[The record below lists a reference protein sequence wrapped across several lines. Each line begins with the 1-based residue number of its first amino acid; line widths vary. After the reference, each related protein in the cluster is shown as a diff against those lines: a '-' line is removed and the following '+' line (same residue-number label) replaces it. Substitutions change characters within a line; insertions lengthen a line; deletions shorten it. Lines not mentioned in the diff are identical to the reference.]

1 MICYTKVTINIEITN
16 KTGIYI
22 KKYPVVI
29 IEGRKEDVAKRLK
42 QRFEYD
48 GSFIDRMLS
57 VDPTGYK
64 YVDYIGKQLEKLIPQ
79 LAGQKGGLNV
89 TQQDAIKDVLSMVI
103 PWFHS
108 NVNRITEDDIWKA
121 ETIFRERNGMVPNI
135 EGIAKSFKDIA
146 QYENPEF
153 IRTLMDIVDSKKT
166 EREKER
172 ELKSQAEKLYEDDD
186 VLVIRPKSYA
196 ASCYYGANTKW
207 CTTNKGDSGYFDKYI
222 KSGLLYYFIKKKEN
236 TKMALYRNTEDRKT
250 EVYNAQDILVSLD
263 NLRESFPNQN
273 DLIDDLIG
281 VGEFIKS
288 LREFTRGKI
297 DYRELED
304 SDESILKVKPSDPLG
319 QSTIVIDFDEDEK
332 FFKALDITEDDQWF
346 LSAINSSYGG
356 YEFMDSYQVEEDF
369 KEGYNIYGE
378 LNEENNKKLKEIAE
392 LILPGDEFD
401 LNDDKYKTKLSET
414 LLGLFDDEINYILGD
429 YQSEKDSEMLTTARD
444 SIEKEINN
452 FLESI
457 GFILVRGYDQIATTA
472 ANLLMWSSRLQIP
485 KIDVLSLFNQ
495 IIEYTG
501 TGRLGGWYENTYEY
515 QDYENFDSVSFNNT
529 VERQFEKI
537 LEKLDEDEDSGG
549 EKIKEFLGFRKRII
563 TKFGINGWNTLPVD
577 KTVKFKVE
585 SFDRENMKLTIMVE
599 KHYKGMRRLKLSEEN
614 FNNLLYQP
622 QLFDLFEV

>member
-1 MICYTKVTINIEITN
+1 MI
-16 KTGIYI
+16 
-22 KKYPVVI
+22 I

-64 YVDYIGKQLEKLIPQ
+64 YVDYIGKQLEKIIPQ

-103 PWFHS
+103 PWFHN

-121 ETIFRERNGMVPNI
+121 ETIFREQNGMVPNI

-153 IRTLMDIVDSKKT
+153 IRTLMGIVDSKKT

-207 CTTNKGDSGYFDKYI
+207 CTTNKGSSGYFEKYI
-222 KSGLLYYFIKKKEN
+222 KTGLLYYFINKKEN

-250 EVYNAQDILVSLD
+250 EVYNAQDLLVPLD

-297 DYRELED
+297 NSRELED
-304 SDESILKVKPSDPLG
+304 SDDAILKVKPSDPLG
-319 QSTIVIDFDEDEK
+319 QSTIVIDFDKDEN
-332 FFKALDITEDDQWF
+332 FFKSLDISEDDQWF
-346 LSAINSSYGG
+346 LNAINSSYGS
-356 YEFMDSYQVEEDF
+356 YEFMDSYTIEDEF
-369 KEGYNIYGE
+369 NQGYVVYGD
-378 LNEENNKKLKEIAE
+378 LNEENKKKLKEIAE
-392 LILPGDEFD
+392 LILPGEEFD
-401 LNDDKYKTKLSET
+401 LDNDDYKVKLSET
-414 LLGLFDDEINYILGD
+414 LLSLFDNEIDWILGD
-429 YQSEKDSEMLTTARD
+429 YASEKNSEMLTTARN
-444 SIEKEINN
+444 SIENEVNN

-457 GFILVRGYDQIATTA
+457 GFTLVRDYDQIATTA
-472 ANLLMWSSRLQIP
+472 ANLLMWSTRLQLP
-485 KIDVLSLFNQ
+485 KIDAISLFNQ
-495 IIEYTG
+495 IVEHSG
-501 TGRLGGWYENTYEY
+501 TGRLGGWQENSYEY
-515 QDYENFDSVSFNNT
+515 QDYDNFDSNAFNNV

-537 LEKLDEDEDSGG
+537 LEKLDEDEDAGG
-549 EKIKEFLGFRKRII
+549 EKIKEFLSFRNRIVK
-563 TKFGINGWNTLPVD
+563 KFGLNKWNKLPID
-577 KTVKFKVE
+577 KNVSFKVE
-585 SFDRENMKLTIMVE
+585 GFDREEMKLTIMLE
-599 KHYKGMRRLKLSEEN
+599 KQSKGMRRLKLSEEN
-614 FNNLLYQP
+614 FNNLLYSP

>member
-1 MICYTKVTINIEITN
+1 MI
-16 KTGIYI
+16 
-22 KKYPVVI
+22 I

-64 YVDYIGKQLEKLIPQ
+64 YVDYIAKQLEKIIPQ

-108 NVNRITEDDIWKA
+108 NVNRITEDDIWKV

-207 CTTNKGDSGYFDKYI
+207 CTTNKGSSGYFEKYI
-222 KSGLLYYFIKKKEN
+222 KTGLLYYFINKKEN

-319 QSTIVIDFDEDEK
+319 QSTIVINFDEDEK
-332 FFKALDITEDDQWF
+332 FFKALDISEDDLWF
-346 LSAINSSYGG
+346 LNAINSHYNSYD
-356 YEFMDSYQVEEDF
+356 FMDSYQIEQDF
-369 KEGYNIYGE
+369 KEGYIIYGE
-378 LNEENNKKLKEIAE
+378 LNKENSAKLKEITE
-392 LILPGDEFD
+392 LILPEEEFNMD
-401 LNDDKYKTKLSET
+401 NDDYRIKLSET
-414 LLGLFDDEINYILGD
+414 LLSLFDSEMDWILGD
-429 YQSEKDSEMLTTARD
+429 YHTEKNSEMLQTATT
-444 SIEKEINN
+444 SIEKEING

-457 GFILVRGYDQIATTA
+457 GFIIYREYDEIATTP
-472 ANLLMWSSRLQIP
+472 ANLLMWSARLQLP
-485 KIDVLSLFNQ
+485 KIDAISLFNQ

-501 TGRLGGWYENTYEY
+501 TGKLGGWSENSYEY
-515 QDYENFDSVSFNNT
+515 QDYDNFDSNAFNNT
-529 VERQFEKI
+529 VERQFDKI

-549 EKIKEFLGFRKRII
+549 EKIKEFLGFRNRIVK
-563 TKFGINGWNTLPVD
+563 KFGINKWNKLPVD
-577 KTVKFKVE
+577 KNVGFKVE
-585 SFDRENMKLTIMVE
+585 NFDRENMRVIIMIE
-599 KHYKGMRRLKLSEEN
+599 KQYKGMRRLKLSEEN
-614 FNNLLYQP
+614 FNNLLYSP

>member
-1 MICYTKVTINIEITN
+1 VICYTKVRINIEIPN

-48 GSFIDRMLS
+48 SSFIDRMIS

-153 IRTLMDIVDSKKT
+153 IRTLMEIVDSKKT

-172 ELKSQAEKLYEDDD
+172 ELKTQAERLYEDDD
-186 VLVIRPKSYA
+186 VLVIRPKSHA

-207 CTTNKGDSGYFDKYI
+207 CTTTAGSSGYFEKYI
-222 KSGLLYYFIKKKEN
+222 KSGLLYYFINKKEN
-236 TKMALYRNTEDRKT
+236 VKMALYRNSEERKT
-250 EVYNAQDILVSLD
+250 EVYNAQDKLVSLED
-263 NLRESFPNQN
+263 LREQFPNQN
-273 DLIDDLIG
+273 DLIDELIG
-281 VGEFIKS
+281 SGEFIKA
-288 LREFTRGKI
+288 LRNFSKGKI

-304 SDESILKVKPSDPLG
+304 SDESILKVKPSDPPG
-319 QSTIVIDFDEDEK
+319 QSTIVINFDEDEK
-332 FFKALDITEDDQWF
+332 FFKALDISEDDLWF
-346 LSAINSSYGG
+346 LNAINSHYNSYD
-356 YEFMDSYQVEEDF
+356 FMDSYQIEQDF
-369 KEGYNIYGE
+369 KEGYVIYGE

-392 LILPGDEFD
+392 LILPEEEFNMD
-401 LNDDKYKTKLSET
+401 NDDYRIKLSET
-414 LLGLFDDEINYILGD
+414 LLSLFDSEMDWILGD
-429 YQSEKDSEMLTTARD
+429 YHTEKNSEMLETART
-444 SIEKEINN
+444 SIEKEING

-457 GFILVRGYDQIATTA
+457 GFIIYREYDEIATTP
-472 ANLLMWSSRLQIP
+472 ANLLMWSARLQLP
-485 KIDVLSLFNQ
+485 KIDAISLFNQ

-501 TGRLGGWYENTYEY
+501 TGKLGGWSENSYEY
-515 QDYENFDSVSFNNT
+515 QDSDNFDSNAFNNT
-529 VERQFEKI
+529 VERQFDKI
-537 LEKLDEDEDSGG
+537 LEKLDEDEDAGG
-549 EKIKEFLGFRKRII
+549 EKIKEFLGFRNRIVK
-563 TKFGINGWNTLPVD
+563 KFGINKWNKLPID
-577 KTVKFKVE
+577 KNVGFKVE
-585 SFDRENMKLTIMVE
+585 NFDRENMRVIIMIE
-599 KHYKGMRRLKLSEEN
+599 NQYKGMRRLKLSEEN
-614 FNNLLYQP
+614 FNNLLYSP

>member
-1 MICYTKVTINIEITN
+1 VI
-16 KTGIYI
+16 
-22 KKYPVVI
+22 I

-42 QRFEYD
+42 QMFEYD

-64 YVDYIGKQLEKLIPQ
+64 YVDYIAKQLEKIIPQ
-79 LAGQKGGLNV
+79 LAGQKGGLNI
-89 TQQDAIKDVLSMVI
+89 TQQDAIKDTLSMVI
-103 PWFHS
+103 PWFHN

-153 IRTLMDIVDSKKT
+153 IKTLMDIVDSKKT

-207 CTTNKGDSGYFDKYI
+207 CTTTKGSSGYFDKYI
-222 KSGLLYYFIKKKEN
+222 KSGMLYYFIKKKVN

-250 EVYNAQDILVSLD
+250 EVYNAQDNLVSLD
-263 NLRESFPNQN
+263 DLRESFPNQN
-273 DLIDDLIG
+273 DLIDELIG
-281 VGEFIKS
+281 SGEFIKA
-288 LREFTRGKI
+288 LRAFTRGKI
-297 DYRELED
+297 DSRELED
-304 SDESILKVKPSDPLG
+304 SDDGILKVKPSDPLG

-332 FFKALDITEDDQWF
+332 FFKTLDITEDDQWF
-346 LSAINSSYGG
+346 LSAINSTYGS
-356 YEFMDSYQVEEDF
+356 YEFMDSYQVEQDF
-369 KEGYNIYGE
+369 KEGYIIYGE
-378 LNEENNKKLKEIAE
+378 LNEENNRKLKEIAE

-401 LNDDKYKTKLSET
+401 LNNDEYKIKLSET
-414 LLGLFDDEINYILGD
+414 LLSLFDDEMDWILSD
-429 YQSEKDSEMLTTARD
+429 YSSEKNSEMLTTARA
-444 SIEKEINN
+444 SIEKEINS

-457 GFILVRGYDQIATTA
+457 GFILVRDYDQIATTP
-472 ANLLMWSSRLQIP
+472 ANLLMWSTRLQLP
-485 KIDVLSLFNQ
+485 KIDVISLFNQ
-495 IIEYTG
+495 IIEYSG
-501 TGRLGGWYENTYEY
+501 TGGLGGWQENSYEY
-515 QDYENFDSVSFNNT
+515 QDYDNFDSDAFNNV

-549 EKIKEFLGFRKRII
+549 EKIKEFLGFRNRIVK
-563 TKFGINGWNTLPVD
+563 KFGLNKWNKLPSD
-577 KTVKFKVE
+577 KNVGFKVE
-585 SFDRENMKLTIMVE
+585 GFDRENMKLTIMVE
-599 KHYKGMRRLKLSEEN
+599 KQYKGMRRLKLSEEN

>member
-1 MICYTKVTINIEITN
+1 MSKIIL
-16 KTGIYI
+16 
-22 KKYPVVI
+22 
-29 IEGRKEDVAKRLK
+29 IEGKKEDVAEKLK
-42 QRFEYD
+42 SKFEFD
-48 GSFIDRMLS
+48 GPFIDRILN

-64 YVDYIGKQLEKLIPQ
+64 YVDYIAKQLEKIIPQ

-103 PWFHS
+103 PWFHN

-121 ETIFRERNGMVPNI
+121 ETIFREQNGMVPNI

-146 QYENPEF
+146 KYENPEF
-153 IRTLMDIVDSKKT
+153 IRTLMGIVDSKKT

-207 CTTNKGDSGYFDKYI
+207 CTTNKGSSGYFEKYI
-222 KSGLLYYFIKKKEN
+222 KTGLLYYFINKKEN

-250 EVYNAQDILVSLD
+250 EVYNAQDNLVSLE

-297 DYRELED
+297 NSRELED
-304 SDESILKVKPSDPLG
+304 SDDAILQVKPSDPLG
-319 QSTIVIDFDEDEK
+319 QSTIVIDFDKDEN
-332 FFKALDITEDDQWF
+332 FFKSLDIHEDDQWF
-346 LSAINSSYGG
+346 LNAITSSYNS
-356 YEFMDSYQVEEDF
+356 YDFVDSYQVEEDF

-392 LILPGDEFD
+392 LILPGEEFD
-401 LNDDKYKTKLSET
+401 LNDDNYKIKLSQT
-414 LLGLFDDEINYILGD
+414 LLGLFDDEMDWILGD
-429 YQSEKDSEMLTTARD
+429 YVSEKNSEMLTTARA
-444 SIEKEINN
+444 SIEKEINE

-457 GFILVRGYDQIATTA
+457 GFIVVRDYDQIATTA
-472 ANLLMWSSRLQIP
+472 ANLLMWSARLQIP
-485 KIDVLSLFNQ
+485 KIDVISLFNQ
-495 IIEYTG
+495 IIEYSG
-501 TGRLGGWYENTYEY
+501 TGRLGGWAENSYEY
-515 QDYENFDSVSFNNT
+515 QDYDNFDSDSFNNT

-537 LEKLDEDEDSGG
+537 LEKLDEDDPEG
-549 EKIKEFLGFRKRII
+549 EKIKDFLGFRSRIVG
-563 TKFGINGWNTLPVD
+563 KFGLNKWNKLPID
-577 KTVKFKVE
+577 KTVSFKVE
-585 SFDRENMKLTIMVE
+585 SFDRENMKVIIRVE
-599 KHYKGMRRLKLSEEN
+599 KEYKGMRHLKLSEDN

-622 QLFDLFEV
+622 QLFDLFEI

>member
-1 MICYTKVTINIEITN
+1 MI
-16 KTGIYI
+16 
-22 KKYPVVI
+22 I

-64 YVDYIGKQLEKLIPQ
+64 YVDYIAKQLEKIIPQ

-207 CTTNKGDSGYFDKYI
+207 CTTNKGSSGYFEKYI
-222 KSGLLYYFIKKKEN
+222 KTGLLYYFINKKEN

-250 EVYNAQDILVSLD
+250 EVYNAQDNLVSLE

-319 QSTIVIDFDEDEK
+319 QSTIVINFNEDEK
-332 FFKALDITEDDQWF
+332 FFKALDISEDDLWF
-346 LSAINSSYGG
+346 LNAINSHYNSYD
-356 YEFMDSYQVEEDF
+356 FMDSYQIEQDF
-369 KEGYNIYGE
+369 KEGYIIYGE
-378 LNEENNKKLKEIAE
+378 LNKENSAKLKEIAE
-392 LILPGDEFD
+392 LILPEEEFNMD
-401 LNDDKYKTKLSET
+401 NDDYRIKLSET
-414 LLGLFDDEINYILGD
+414 LLSLFDSEMDWILGD
-429 YQSEKDSEMLTTARD
+429 YHTEKNSEMLQTATT
-444 SIEKEINN
+444 SIEKEING

-457 GFILVRGYDQIATTA
+457 GFIIYREYDEIATTP
-472 ANLLMWSSRLQIP
+472 ANLLMWSARLQLP
-485 KIDVLSLFNQ
+485 KIDAISLFNQ

-501 TGRLGGWYENTYEY
+501 TGKLGGWSENSYEY
-515 QDYENFDSVSFNNT
+515 QDYDNFDSNAFNNT
-529 VERQFEKI
+529 VERQFDKI

-549 EKIKEFLGFRKRII
+549 EKIKEFLGFRNRIVK
-563 TKFGINGWNTLPVD
+563 KFGINKWNKLPVD
-577 KTVKFKVE
+577 KNVGFKVE
-585 SFDRENMKLTIMVE
+585 NFDRENMRVIIMIE
-599 KHYKGMRRLKLSEEN
+599 KQYKGMRRLKLSEEN
-614 FNNLLYQP
+614 FNNLLYSP